1 MTQNTLHF
9 NVSLTPQ
16 WTIMILVNWL
26 NFKRNEIYEKG
37 TGNIGSGRHRLH
49 RQSSETGTDS
59 VFIIIYDTAKPKYTS
74 IIFIFY
80 LASYLA
86 AKRHVT
92 TYFPLYVNVCVCFLV
107 GRIFMRETD
116 T

>member
-59 VFIIIYDTAKPKYTS
+59 VLLSFMTQPNQNILQLYLYFIWPRTWQQNGT
-74 IIFIFY
+74 
-80 LASYLA
+80 
-86 AKRHVT
+86 
-92 TYFPLYVNVCVCFLV
+92 
-107 GRIFMRETD
+107 
-116 T
+116 